1 MFDLFH
7 PIYMYANPT
16 QQSLN
21 AAPQVH
27 VVVYLASAHT
37 SPQQGKGT
45 EQRKHLQQQSEYG
58 HSRKSIQKEDLLGL
72 CQALLYQIGCFLHIV

>member
-1 MFDLFH
+1 MH
-7 PIYMYANPT
+7 
-16 QQSLN
+16 

-45 EQRKHLQQQSEYG
+45 EQRKHPQQQSDEG
-58 HSRKSIQKEDLLGL
+58 HSRKSIRKEDLLG
-72 CQALLYQIGCFLHIV
+72 